1 MVIDRTKW
9 SNTPNEA
16 MPVETMN
23 KNPYSFLKI
32 SSLQEDAP
40 PSYKLQD
47 QKYEKLLQSIEYF
60 KFVSHKARISW
71 EFDWKKDSQIRT
83 RTSNIGKGKC

>member
-1 MVIDRTKW
+1 
-9 SNTPNEA
+9 

-32 SSLQEDAP
+32 SPLQEDAP

-60 KFVSHKARISW
+60 KFVSHKARIS
-71 EFDWKKDSQIRT
+71 
-83 RTSNIGKGKC
+83 

>member
-1 MVIDRTKW
+1 MVIDRIKW
-9 SNTPNEA
+9 SNTPNEV

-23 KNPYSFLKI
+23 KNPCSFLKI
-32 SSLQEDAP
+32 SPLQDDVP

-47 QKYEKLLQSIEYF
+47 QKHEKLLQSIEYF
-60 KFVSHKARISW
+60 KFVSHEARISW
-71 EFDWKKDSQIRT
+71 EFDRKKDSQIRT

>member
-1 MVIDRTKW
+1 
-9 SNTPNEA
+9 

-32 SSLQEDAP
+32 SSLQEDVP

-60 KFVSHKARISW
+60 KFVSHKARI
-71 EFDWKKDSQIRT
+71 
-83 RTSNIGKGKC
+83 